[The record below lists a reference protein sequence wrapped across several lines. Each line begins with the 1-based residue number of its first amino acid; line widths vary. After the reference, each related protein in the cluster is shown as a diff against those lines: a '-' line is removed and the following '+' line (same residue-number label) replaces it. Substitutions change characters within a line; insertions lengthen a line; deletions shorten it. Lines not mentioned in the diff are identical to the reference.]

1 MRHGL
6 QGKNKRGYKAQ
17 VNLLYW
23 FKGSVNPCQE
33 DLIFETVQGT
43 KNSQIAINLIITR
56 KNVPHCGFGWI
67 Y

>member
-1 MRHGL
+1 MTPLVQRLCKH
-6 QGKNKRGYKAQ
+6 
-17 VNLLYW
+17 
-23 FKGSVNPCQE
+23 PDPE
-33 DLIFETVQGT
+33 DLIFLTAQGT